1 MSESAKTGA
10 MVAVAAVTS
19 LLAWA
24 TTTRNYST
32 DAVNATARVN
42 QVLFEKFTDPLEAS
56 SLKILKYDTDKE
68 QYDEFEVSKDSKSG
82 VWSIPSNENYPADAN
97 KQMSDAANLF
107 IGLKIL
113 NVASEKRDEHK
124 LFGVLEPDKAKE
136 SEGGE
141 GVGQMVQFR
150 DSKGDV
156 LADLIIGKE
165 DAQDPKKRFVRI
177 PSEDV
182 IYVAEINPTSLSTD
196 FKQWIESDLLK
207 LSAND
212 IETIG
217 IRNYTAVPTGNGTL
231 DLIPNYDA
239 DIKYDI
245 RTAKWAPES
254 MTTYSEGKAKPKL
267 LEPSEELNATKL
279 NDMKNALDNL
289 RIANVSKKPAGVAAD
304 LRGEQLGD
312 ATKSALARRGFFP
325 VRRSG
330 QQDFEILSENGDLQV
345 TLKDGVQYLLRFGK
359 GAGVSFEPTDVED
372 PNAPADDAQKKV
384 TINRFLLVTTR
395 VDESKFP
402 EPQLERV
409 PQTVEELKAIEAA
422 KKAILSPAAPAEP
435 APTEPAPAEPAP
447 TEPAPAE
454 PAPAPGAPAPE
465 VPGATPDAPAAAPDA
480 PAPAADA
487 PAAAPDNPSPA
498 EGTPEPKAEGTTQP
512 QASSRPASKEFSK
525 FVSYQE
531 PAAQEPAA
539 QEPAPAV
546 EPPAAQEKGTE
557 ELTDDEWKERLEAE
571 KERINKENQRKLDQR
586 KDKMEAAKKRVAELN
601 ARFADWYYIVSDAEF
616 QRLKIELGD
625 LIAPKGVG
633 APNGAAPGL
642 PSGLPGLNIPGLSG
656 R

>member
-42 QVLFEKFTDPLEAS
+42 QVLFEKFTDPLEAA

-68 QYDEFEVSKDSKSG
+68 QYDEFEVSKDSRSG

-124 LFGVLEPDKAKE
+124 LFGVLEPEKAKE

-182 IYVAEINPTSLSTD
+182 VYVAEINPTSLSTD

-239 DIKYDI
+239 DIKFDI
-245 RTAKWAPES
+245 RSAKWAPES

-267 LEPSEELNATKL
+267 LEPSEELNAAKL

-359 GAGVSFEPTDVED
+359 GAGVSFEPTDAED
-372 PNAPADDAQKKV
+372 PNAPAEDAQKKV
-384 TINRFLLVTTR
+384 SINRFLLVTTR

-422 KKAILSPAAPAEP
+422 KKAILSPGVATPTEPPPAAPA
-435 APTEPAPAEPAP
+435 PTLD
-447 TEPAPAE
+447 
-454 PAPAPGAPAPE
+454 
-465 VPGATPDAPAAAPDA
+465 AT

-487 PAAAPDNPSPA
+487 PAADAPSPT
-498 EGTPEPKAEGTTQP
+498 ETVTEPKAEGTTEP
-512 QASSRPASKEFSK
+512 KAESITEPKVKPESASRKVSNGFSK
-525 FVSYQE
+525 LVSYQDPAPQDPVPQV
-531 PAAQEPAA
+531 PAAV
-539 QEPAPAV
+539 V
-546 EPPAAQEKGTE
+546 EPPAAQEKSTD
-557 ELTDDEWKERLEAE
+557 ELSDDEWKERLEAE

-586 KDKMEAAKKRVAELN
+586 KDRMDTAKKRVAELN

-625 LIAPKGVG
+625 LIGPKGVG

-642 PSGLPGLNIPGLSG
+642 PSGLPGLNIPGLSD

>member
-435 APTEPAPAEPAP
+435 AP
-447 TEPAPAE
+447 
-454 PAPAPGAPAPE
+454 APGAPAPE

-487 PAAAPDNPSPA
+487 PAAASDNPSP
-498 EGTPEPKAEGTTQP
+498 TEGTTQP
-512 QASSRPASKEFSK
+512 QASNRPASKEFSK

>member
-1 MSESAKTGA
+1 VSESAKTGA

-42 QVLFEKFTDPLEAS
+42 QVLFEKFTDPLEAA

-68 QYDEFEVSKDSKSG
+68 QYDEFEVSKDSRSG

-124 LFGVLEPDKAKE
+124 LFGVLEPEKAKE

-182 IYVAEINPTSLSTD
+182 VYVAEINPTSLSTD

-239 DIKYDI
+239 DIKFDI
-245 RTAKWAPES
+245 RSAKWAPES

-359 GAGVSFEPTDVED
+359 GAGVSFEPTDAED
-372 PNAPADDAQKKV
+372 PNAPAEDAQKKV
-384 TINRFLLVTTR
+384 SINRFLLVTTR

-422 KKAILSPAAPAEP
+422 KKAILSPGVATPTEPPPAAPA
-435 APTEPAPAEPAP
+435 PTLD
-447 TEPAPAE
+447 
-454 PAPAPGAPAPE
+454 
-465 VPGATPDAPAAAPDA
+465 AT

-487 PAAAPDNPSPA
+487 PAADAPSPT
-498 EGTPEPKAEGTTQP
+498 ETVTEPKAESTTEP
-512 QASSRPASKEFSK
+512 KAESTTEPKAESTTEPKAEATTEPKVKPESASRKVSNGFSK
-525 FVSYQE
+525 LVSYQDPAPQDPVPQV
-531 PAAQEPAA
+531 PAAV
-539 QEPAPAV
+539 V
-546 EPPAAQEKGTE
+546 EPPAAQEKSTD
-557 ELTDDEWKERLEAE
+557 ELSDDEWKERLEAE

-586 KDKMEAAKKRVAELN
+586 KDRMDTAKKRVAELN

-625 LIAPKGVG
+625 LIGPKGVG

-642 PSGLPGLNIPGLSG
+642 PSGLPGLNIPGLSD

>member
-422 KKAILSPAAPAEP
+422 KKAILSPA
-435 APTEPAPAEPAP
+435 EPAPAEPA
-447 TEPAPAE
+447 EPAPAE
-454 PAPAPGAPAPE
+454 PAPAGASPR
-465 VPGATPDAPAAAPDA
+465 AAA
-480 PAPAADA
+480 
-487 PAAAPDNPSPA
+487 
-498 EGTPEPKAEGTTQP
+498 
-512 QASSRPASKEFSK
+512 RP
-525 FVSYQE
+525 
-531 PAAQEPAA
+531 
-539 QEPAPAV
+539 
-546 EPPAAQEKGTE
+546 
-557 ELTDDEWKERLEAE
+557 
-571 KERINKENQRKLDQR
+571 
-586 KDKMEAAKKRVAELN
+586 
-601 ARFADWYYIVSDAEF
+601 
-616 QRLKIELGD
+616 
-625 LIAPKGVG
+625 
-633 APNGAAPGL
+633 
-642 PSGLPGLNIPGLSG
+642 
-656 R
+656 

>member
-422 KKAILSPAAPAEP
+422 KKAILSPA
-435 APTEPAPAEPAP
+435 
-447 TEPAPAE
+447 E

-487 PAAAPDNPSPA
+487 PAAAPDNPSP
-498 EGTPEPKAEGTTQP
+498 TEGTTQP
-512 QASSRPASKEFSK
+512 QASNRPASKEFSK

>member
-1 MSESAKTGA
+1 VSESAKTGA

-42 QVLFEKFTDPLEAS
+42 QVLFEKFTDPLEAA

-68 QYDEFEVSKDSKSG
+68 QYDEFEVSKDSRSG

-124 LFGVLEPDKAKE
+124 LFGVLEPEKAKE

-182 IYVAEINPTSLSTD
+182 VYVAEINPTSLSTD

-239 DIKYDI
+239 DIKFDI
-245 RTAKWAPES
+245 RSAKWAPES

-267 LEPSEELNATKL
+267 LEPSEELNAAKL

-359 GAGVSFEPTDVED
+359 GAGVSFEPTDAED
-372 PNAPADDAQKKV
+372 PNAPAEDAQKKV
-384 TINRFLLVTTR
+384 SINRFLLVTTR

-422 KKAILSPAAPAEP
+422 KKAILSPGVATPTEPPPAAPA
-435 APTEPAPAEPAP
+435 PTLD
-447 TEPAPAE
+447 
-454 PAPAPGAPAPE
+454 
-465 VPGATPDAPAAAPDA
+465 AT

-487 PAAAPDNPSPA
+487 PAADAPSPT
-498 EGTPEPKAEGTTQP
+498 ETVTEPKAEGTTEP
-512 QASSRPASKEFSK
+512 KAESITEPKVKPESASRKVSNGFSK
-525 FVSYQE
+525 LVSYQDPAPQDPVPQV
-531 PAAQEPAA
+531 PAAV
-539 QEPAPAV
+539 V
-546 EPPAAQEKGTE
+546 EPPAAQEKSTD
-557 ELTDDEWKERLEAE
+557 ELSDDEWKERLEAE

-586 KDKMEAAKKRVAELN
+586 KDRMDTAKKRVAELN

-625 LIAPKGVG
+625 LIGPKGVG

-642 PSGLPGLNIPGLSG
+642 PSGLPGLNIPGLSD